1 MGAQRVEWQAFGRM
15 CLKGRNREQAPSH
28 IGSAVFI
35 HGVSGAGSVWCGL
48 EPSHMG
54 SAVFIHGVSGAGS
67 GWGGLEPFHMGSAVF
82 IHGVSGAGSVWEGAC
97 PR

>member
-15 CLKGRNREQAPSH
+15 CLKGRNRGQA
-28 IGSAVFI
+28 
-35 HGVSGAGSVWCGL
+35 
-48 EPSHMG
+48 PSHMG

-67 GWGGLEPFHMGSAVF
+67 GWGGLEPSHMGSAVFIHCVSGAGLMWGGLESTHMGSAVF
-82 IHGVSGAGSVWEGAC
+82 IHGVPDAESVWEGAC